1 MACDWLPEIR
11 QLLINEDFR
20 GLKATEKEVLDST
33 SDGDS
38 IRDELILNR
47 CRLEYSWDLALTI
60 LKGYKIN
67 DNINWD
73 RTTIEKRM
81 LSPEALTGA
90 SLSNKYL
97 ISYLK
102 ANMSKWLVKRQAE
115 EYSV

>member
-1 MACDWLPEIR
+1 MHLSIPGTWL
-11 QLLINEDFR
+11 NN
-20 GLKATEKEVLDST
+20 S
-33 SDGDS
+33 
-38 IRDELILNR
+38 
-47 CRLEYSWDLALTI
+47 
-60 LKGYKIN
+60 KGYKIN